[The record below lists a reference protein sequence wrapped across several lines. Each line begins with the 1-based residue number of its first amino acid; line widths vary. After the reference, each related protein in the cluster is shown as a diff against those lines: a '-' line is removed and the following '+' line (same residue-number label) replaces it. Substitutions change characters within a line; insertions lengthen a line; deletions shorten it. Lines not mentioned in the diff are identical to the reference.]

1 MSLRVLVVARAYPS
15 FDAPAR
21 GSFVHD
27 HVAALKAAGADPIV
41 ASFETIQVRG
51 DEDGRKARAAR
62 AEAAWSGVVADHAA
76 CNAGPRLS
84 APGAPVARLPV
95 IRTWRALDGSE
106 VPEMASRHAAPLLT
120 FGRALAA
127 RSAAAGRP
135 IEVIHAHNGL
145 PDGVAALS
153 LAAALGVPLVVTE
166 HDSTLRDRLRRP
178 EAAAAYR
185 ELLRHARVVAV
196 SQAQADRVTAALSDH
211 GEPASAPL
219 AIVPNVV
226 PLDHFPSTRQPSREA
241 DQLLW
246 VGARSEHKGIDTLL
260 RAMAVAH
267 RRRPSLRLRMIGSA
281 TNAEDARW
289 QALADELGI
298 RDEVSFEPVAA
309 RSVVGPEMQQA
320 GIFVHPSPF
329 ETFGMVAAEALA
341 SGLPVAATP
350 SGGVEEIVGRDGRF
364 GEIATDATP
373 DALADA
379 ILRLHDRLA
388 EIDRDAMRAS
398 IEARFSPAAVA
409 ARTLELYDEVRRA
422 AGQPPAGRTTGQPPD
437 HAAPSSKPVAAA
449 LFVAAHG
456 ADRLSA
462 IHLTS
467 GRLPVAVV
475 APDSTPRTT
484 RGDRWV
490 RRLTRTRA
498 PDARTGFLEAI
509 RGRWDE
515 LAAEHPD
522 GRVVI
527 VPADV
532 GDLEAA
538 IDALGQTAT
547 TNLAPGSRR
556 WLADRQDAS
565 TEPVRR

>member
-15 FDAPAR
+15 FDAPGR

-27 HVAALKAAGADPIV
+27 HVVALQAAGADPIV

-51 DEDGRKARAAR
+51 DDDRRKARAAR
-62 AEAAWSGVVADHAA
+62 AEVAWSAALADPAA
-76 CNAGPRLS
+76 CNAGPRLG

-95 IRTWRALDGSE
+95 IRTWGALDGSE
-106 VPEMASRHAAPLLT
+106 VPEMSARHAAPLLA
-120 FGRALAA
+120 FGRALAT
-127 RSAAAGRP
+127 RNAAAGRP
-135 IEVIHAHNGL
+135 IDVIHAHNGL

-153 LAAALGVPLVVTE
+153 LAAELGVPLVVTE

-178 EAAAAYR
+178 EAAAVYR
-185 ELLRHARVVAV
+185 ELLRYARVVAV

-211 GEPASAPL
+211 GEPVPVPL
-219 AIVPNVV
+219 AIVPNAV
-226 PLDHFPSTRQPSREA
+226 PLDHFPPAQQLRRDV

-267 RRRPSLRLRMIGSA
+267 GRLPSLRLRLIGSA
-281 TNAEDARW
+281 TNAEDVRW

-298 RDEVSFEPVAA
+298 RDAVSFEPVAT
-309 RSVVGPEMQQA
+309 RNVVGPEMQQV

-373 DALADA
+373 EALADA
-379 ILRLHDRLA
+379 ILRLRDRLA
-388 EIDRDAMRAS
+388 VIDRDAMRDS
-398 IEARFSPAAVA
+398 IEERFSPAAVA

-422 AGQPPAGRTTGQPPD
+422 AVRSPATPRAGPSPGQG
-437 HAAPSSKPVAAA
+437 APSSKLIGAA

-462 IHLTS
+462 SHLTS

-484 RGDRWV
+484 RSERWV
-490 RRLTRTRA
+490 RRLTGSRSA
-498 PDARTGFLEAI
+498 DARTSFREAI
-509 RGRWDE
+509 RARWDE

-538 IDALGQTAT
+538 LEALGEKGP

>member
-1 MSLRVLVVARAYPS
+1 MTRRVLVVARGYPS
-15 FDAPAR
+15 YDAPGR
-21 GSFVHD
+21 GTFVHD
-27 HVAALKAAGADPIV
+27 HVLALRAAGADPVV

-51 DEDGRKARAAR
+51 DEDQRTARAAH
-62 AEAAWSGVVADHAA
+62 AEAAWSSAFADPTA
-76 CNAGPRLS
+76 CNAGSRLS
-84 APGAPVARLPV
+84 APGVSVARLPV
-95 IRTWRALDGSE
+95 IRTWGRLDGSE
-106 VPEMASRHAAPLLT
+106 VRDMAARHAAPLLA

-127 RSAAAGRP
+127 RSAADGRP

-153 LAAALGVPLVVTE
+153 LAAELGVPLVVTE

-178 EAAAAYR
+178 EAAATYR
-185 ELLRHARVVAV
+185 ELLRLARVVAV
-196 SQAQADRVTAALSDH
+196 SQAQADRVAAALADH
-211 GEPASAPL
+211 GASVPAPL
-219 AIVPNVV
+219 AVLPNAV
-226 PLDHFPSTRQPSREA
+226 PLDHFPPAPASSRDT

-267 RRRPSLRLRMIGSA
+267 GRRPSLRLRMIGSA

-289 QALADELGI
+289 RALADELGI
-298 RDEVSFEPVAA
+298 RDAVSFEPVAA
-309 RSVVGPEMQQA
+309 RSVVGPEMRQA
-320 GIFVHPSPF
+320 AIFVHPSPF

-350 SGGVEEIVGRDGRF
+350 SGGVEAIVGWDGRF
-364 GEIATDATP
+364 GEIATDGTP

-379 ILRLHDRLA
+379 VLRLHDRLA
-388 EIDRDAMRAS
+388 DIDREAMRAS
-398 IEARFSPAAVA
+398 IEERFSPATVA

-422 AGQPPAGRTTGQPPD
+422 AGRSPATSRAGPSPGQ
-437 HAAPSSKPVAAA
+437 AAPASKPIAAA

-462 IHLTS
+462 SHLTS

-475 APDSTPRTT
+475 VPDSTPRTT
-484 RGDRWV
+484 RSERWV
-490 RRLTRTRA
+490 RRLTGTRS
-498 PDARTGFLEAI
+498 PDARTGFRDAI
-509 RGRWDE
+509 RARWDE

-538 IDALGQTAT
+538 LEALGEEGP

-565 TEPVRR
+565 AEPVRR